1 MEKAKRILG
10 KVFDFLLKE
19 RTFRFLCFLLIG
31 MSLILA
37 IATGFKGEYKAMH
50 NHLNWA
56 LWILIVILYSHRI
69 EYQEMRSKAY
79 LEFIGK
85 MEEYRESSESYIQT
99 LREKSDL
106 QDQVIKS
113 LESDIEKMK
122 KDI

>member
-10 KVFDFLLKE
+10 KVFDLLLKE
-19 RTFRFLCFLLIG
+19 RTFRFLCFFLIG

-37 IATGFKGEYKAMH
+37 ISTGFKGEYKAMH

-56 LWILIVILYSHRI
+56 LWIWVVILYSYRI
-69 EYQEMRSKAY
+69 EYQEMRSSAY

>member
-1 MEKAKRILG
+1 MEKAKRILE
-10 KVFDFLLKE
+10 KVFGFPSRE

-37 IATGFKGEYKAMH
+37 ISTGFKGDYKEMH
-50 NHLNWA
+50 NYLNWA
-56 LWILIVILYSHRI
+56 LWLLIVILYSYRI

-85 MEEYRESSESYIQT
+85 MEEYRESSESYIQS